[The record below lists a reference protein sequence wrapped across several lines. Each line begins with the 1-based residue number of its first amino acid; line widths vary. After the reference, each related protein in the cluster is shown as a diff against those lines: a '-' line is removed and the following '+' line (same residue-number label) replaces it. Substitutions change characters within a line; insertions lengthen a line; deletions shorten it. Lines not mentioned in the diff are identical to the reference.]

1 MTFEQARPYRHELPR
16 RTSSIKAHTASP
28 DSALSDRYEILGEIA
43 SGGMASVL
51 YGRLKGPAGFARAVA
66 IKRLHPHIAR
76 EPDFVS
82 MFIDEARICARLS
95 HVNIVPTLDVIE
107 VPSELCLVM
116 EYVHGASLDVLID
129 LARDHQKPI
138 PVRIAVALLA
148 GVLHG
153 LHAAHESRGDHGEP
167 LSVVHR
173 DVSPQNVLV
182 GEDGVARV
190 LDFGIAKAAGKLRTT
205 PSGEVKG
212 KLAYMAPEQFRG
224 GSVDRR
230 VDVYGAATVLWEVL
244 IGRPLFE
251 GQNESAVVY
260 RVLNDE
266 HAPPSGERDDVPP
279 ELDAIVLKALSR
291 DSAERFSTAREMA
304 LVLERTVGGAS
315 QSEVSEWVRD
325 IAGSLLDQRGDELR
339 RLQQGSQPAA
349 GSGSMRALGARA
361 DGTRKVPPSSPPPDL
376 SRSPDGALPP
386 VHRPGTRRKL
396 SRRGLTISLLALAG
410 TAAVVAYVG
419 VRTAGVSHD
428 RGHTPETVL
437 APPAAADLPV
447 ARPAAELPREQT
459 KLPAAEASPDAS
471 VVRSRADEP
480 RASTLRSRA
489 DEPRAS
495 TPEPVHVAAPVK
507 VREDDKALR
516 DARRRESARPD
527 ASVPRRALLRV
538 NEDKPAADRASCSP
552 PYWWSADGV
561 KHYKRECL

>member
-1 MTFEQARPYRHELPR
+1 MLGTTPALTFEQARPYRLGLPR
-16 RTSSIKAHTASP
+16 RTSSIKAHGASP
-28 DSALSDRYEILGEIA
+28 DSALSSRYEILGEIA

-76 EPDFVS
+76 DQDFVS

-116 EYVHGASLDVLID
+116 EYVHGASLDVLVD
-129 LARDHQKPI
+129 LSRERNESV
-138 PVRIAVALLA
+138 PVRIAVALIA

-153 LHAAHESRGDHGEP
+153 LHAAHETRGDHGEP

-244 IGRPLFE
+244 VGRPLFE

-266 HAPPSGERDDVPP
+266 HTAPSAERADVPA
-279 ELDAIVLKALSR
+279 ELDAIVLKGLAR
-291 DSAERFSTAREMA
+291 DSTQRFATAREMA
-304 LVLERTVGGAS
+304 LALERTVGGAS
-315 QSEVSEWVRD
+315 QSEVSEWVRE
-325 IAGSLLDQRGDELR
+325 IAGTLLDERGDELR
-339 RLQQGSQPAA
+339 RLQQGSEPSA
-349 GSGSMRALGARA
+349 GSGPMRALAARGDA
-361 DGTRKVPPSSPPPDL
+361 TRKVPPSQPPTPQE
-376 SRSPDGALPP
+376 
-386 VHRPGTRRKL
+386 RPTTRRTL
-396 SRRGLTISLLALAG
+396 SRRGLVLSLLATCVVAAIVTYARTRDSAVSHELRAPAAAVPPPKAADQVSADLAASAVVPSPD
-410 TAAVVAYVG
+410 AAVVEQA
-419 VRTAGVSHD
+419 
-428 RGHTPETVL
+428 TPTQE
-437 APPAAADLPV
+437 
-447 ARPAAELPREQT
+447 
-459 KLPAAEASPDAS
+459 
-471 VVRSRADEP
+471 
-480 RASTLRSRA
+480 
-489 DEPRAS
+489 S
-495 TPEPVHVAAPVK
+495 TPPSERPTSK
-507 VREDDKALR
+507 RDRNVRDKSSTEGKSSPR
-516 DARRRESARPD
+516 DAKRRESVRPD
-527 ASVPRRALLRV
+527 TATVSHP
-538 NEDKPAADRASCSP
+538 DRAQCSP

>member
-1 MTFEQARPYRHELPR
+1 LPR
-16 RTSSIKAHTASP
+16 RTSSIKAQGPSP

-116 EYVHGASLDVLID
+116 EYVHGASLDVLVD
-129 LARDHQKPI
+129 LARERAKPI
-138 PVRIAVALLA
+138 PVRIAIALLS

-224 GSVDRR
+224 GPVDRR

-244 IGRPLFE
+244 VGRPLFE
-251 GQNESAVVY
+251 GENESAVVY

-266 HAPPSGERDDVPP
+266 HVPPSRERDDIPA
-279 ELDAIVLKALSR
+279 ELEAIVLKGLSR
-291 DSAERFSTAREMA
+291 DASERFASAREMA
-304 LVLERTVGGAS
+304 NALERTVGGAS
-315 QSEVSEWVRD
+315 QSEVSEWVREV
-325 IAGSLLDQRGDELR
+325 AGDLLDARADELR
-339 RLQQGSQPAA
+339 RLQQGSQPAP

-361 DGTRKVPPSSPPPDL
+361 DGTRKVPPS
-376 SRSPDGALPP
+376 LPP
-386 VHRPGTRRKL
+386 APLHRPATRRTL
-396 SRRGLTISLLALAG
+396 SLRGLSLSLLALG
-410 TAAVVAYVG
+410 VTAAIVLYVATREGAVSHQRG
-419 VRTAGVSHD
+419 GASEVLEPSAPAADPPAVHPVSPAADPPAVRTV
-428 RGHTPETVL
+428 
-437 APPAAADLPV
+437 PPAAEPPRQQAEQ
-447 ARPAAELPREQT
+447 PAASET
-459 KLPAAEASPDAS
+459 APDAAVPS
-471 VVRSRADEP
+471 P
-480 RASTLRSRA
+480 TQ
-489 DEPRAS
+489 
-495 TPEPVHVAAPVK
+495 VAAPPVPAK
-507 VREDDKALR
+507 AVLRETK
-516 DARRRESARPD
+516 RREAVRPND
-527 ASVPRRALLRV
+527 AVKAVP
-538 NEDKPAADRASCSP
+538 DRAQCSP